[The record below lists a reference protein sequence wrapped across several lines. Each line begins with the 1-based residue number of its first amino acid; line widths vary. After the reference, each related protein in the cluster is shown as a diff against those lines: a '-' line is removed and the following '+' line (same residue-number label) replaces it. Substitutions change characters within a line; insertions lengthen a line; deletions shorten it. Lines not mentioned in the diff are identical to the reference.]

1 MPECKYGDALCPCQ
15 DGDQCHYEGKNPM
28 TPPRPEFIGGET
40 PPPPNHRWEQPPL
53 TPDEIDGI
61 GV

>member
-1 MPECKYGDALCPCQ
+1 
-15 DGDQCHYEGKNPM
+15 M

-40 PPPPNHRWEQPPL
+40 PPPNHRWEQLPL